1 MVHTYPLDLSFK
13 VLSIHTRLS
22 VTDANGR
29 LILYVRPKAFRLRES
44 INVFADE
51 QQSKLMFHMEAD
63 RIMDFSAAYRMTDA
77 SGIPVGSVKRQGM
90 RSLWRAHYQ
99 IETTGQPGFLLHEEN
114 GWVKVIDG
122 IVGEI
127 PVLGLFSGYFL
138 HPSYLVQN
146 TAGRPIM
153 RLVKQPAFFEGR
165 FRIEKLAEVEP
176 SQEDALLL
184 GLLMM
189 VLLERS
195 RG

>member
-1 MVHTYPLDLSFK
+1 MAHAYPLDLSFK

-22 VTDANGR
+22 VADANGR

-63 RIMDFSAAYRMTDA
+63 RIMDFSAAYQMTDA
-77 SGIPVGSVKRQGM
+77 SGAPVGSVKRQGM

-99 IETTGQPGFLLHEEN
+99 IETAGQSGFLLHEEN
-114 GWVKVIDG
+114 PWVKVIDG
-122 IVGEI
+122 LVGEI
-127 PVLGLFSGYFL
+127 PVLGLFSGYLL
-138 HPSYLVQN
+138 HPSYVVED
-146 TAGRPIM
+146 AAARPIM
-153 RLVKQPAFFEGR
+153 RIVKQPAFFQGK
-165 FRIEKLAEVEP
+165 FRVEKLAGLEP
-176 SQEDALLL
+176 RQEDAILL

-189 VLLERS
+189 ILLERS

>member
-1 MVHTYPLDLSFK
+1 MVHTYPLNMSFK

-22 VTDANGR
+22 VADANGR

-51 QQSKLMFHMEAD
+51 QQSRLVYHVEAD

-77 SGIPVGSVKRQGM
+77 SGIPIGSIKRRGM

-99 IETTGQPGFLLHEEN
+99 IEATGQGAFLLREEN
-114 GWVKVIDG
+114 PWVKVIDG
-122 IVGEI
+122 IVGDI
-127 PVLGLFSGYFL
+127 PVLGLFSGYLL
-138 HPSYLVQN
+138 HPSYLVED
-146 TAGRPIM
+146 ASGRPTM
-153 RLVKQPAFFEGR
+153 RVVKQPAFFEGK
-165 FRIEKLAEVEP
+165 FRVEKLAELEP
-176 SQEDALLL
+176 RQEEAILL

-189 VLLERS
+189 ILLERD